1 MYTVRHEPKQVF
13 VVPERR
19 EGDVIIGVE
28 GSPRKGGNS
37 HTLLAAIM
45 AGVQEA
51 GETGQQVHL
60 RDYRYEPCIGCEKCR
75 KDKICTRFQDG
86 MTLLY
91 PLIQESRG
99 LVLVSPVHNYNVTA
113 WIKAF
118 IDRLYCYYDFE
129 DTRPRAWS
137 SRLAGQGRKAVIA
150 AIAEQEDKRDMG
162 VVMEA
167 MRLPLEALGYE
178 VLEEIAILRLF
189 DRGVVAEHPRYLEQ
203 AKAAGGSL
211 ARALG

>member
-1 MYTVRHEPKQVF
+1 M
-13 VVPERR
+13 
-19 EGDVIIGVE
+19 ILGVE

-37 HTLLAAIM
+37 HTLLAAVM
-45 AGVQEA
+45 AGVREA
-51 GETGQQVHL
+51 GEVGQAVHL

-91 PLIQESRG
+91 PLIQESKG

-113 WIKAF
+113 WLKAF

-150 AIAEQEDKRDMG
+150 AIAEQEDKKDMG
-162 VVMEA
+162 VVMQA

-189 DRGVVAEHPRYLEQ
+189 DRGVVKEHQGSLEQ
-203 AKAAGGSL
+203 ARAAGARL